1 MFDGLYIKH
10 QARNLWSIDITM
22 GAEKKSYWATTDT
35 MILFLEEAAKILK
48 EKVGT
53 KYEDSNSVTAED

>member
-1 MFDGLYIKH
+1 MFDGLYIKR
-10 QARNLWSIDITM
+10 QAKNLWIIEITM
-22 GAEKKSYWATTDT
+22 GVDCKSYWATTDT

-53 KYEDSNSVTAED
+53 KDEDSNSVTAED